1 MKQIYYLY
9 NNEAIATSVLLSL
22 ITKLKE
28 IEIAFAPL
36 VLPFLLDNR
45 TVNHLSKD
53 NVSYA
58 KLEEFIQSRQIY
70 FSTFNNRF
78 LSLLPITINA
88 LMILYKS
95 CVIRINDKIILNK
108 KIELETEE
116 LGNRFTKIESVI
128 PKFIAMI
135 KDYSPTDLY
144 ILLNIQL

>member
-58 KLEEFIQSRQIY
+58 KLDEFIQSRQIY

>member
-108 KIELETEE
+108 K
-116 LGNRFTKIESVI
+116 N
-128 PKFIAMI
+128 
-135 KDYSPTDLY
+135 
-144 ILLNIQL
+144 

>member
-116 LGNRFTKIESVI
+116 LGNRFTKIESII

>member
-128 PKFIAMI
+128 PKFITMI